1 MLVLAVTVLIV
12 LAGCGGSN
20 TTTTAAPAPENSTTT
35 TAGSGSGTPTT
46 TAPPVVKSGAELFS
60 VFCAG
65 CHGADGKAKFSPTL
79 VGVDAAKVET
89 MITGGSEKMQGYKD
103 SLSPGDIQAIVDYVV
118 TLK

>member
-1 MLVLAVTVLIV
+1 M
-12 LAGCGGSN
+12 
-20 TTTTAAPAPENSTTT
+20 
-35 TAGSGSGTPTT
+35 
-46 TAPPVVKSGAELFS
+46 VKSGAELFS